1 MYEMSN
7 KVEDF
12 DKTLTDA
19 ERAAPTFL
27 EWSDETLA
35 RGVRSLAKDL
45 NDPIGFSGTSAQA
58 AAITLEKVLRDANM
72 TEMDI
77 TLGNTKITVRIG

>member
-7 KVEDF
+7 RVVDF
-12 DKTLTDA
+12 DKTLTPA

-35 RGVRSLAKDL
+35 RGVRSLAMDLKDCV
-45 NDPIGFSGTSAQA
+45 GFSGTSAQA
-58 AAITLEKVLRDANM
+58 AAITLDKVLRDANM

>member
-1 MYEMSN
+1 MST

-35 RGVRSLAKDL
+35 RGVRTIAKDL
-45 NDPIGFSGTSAQA
+45 YDPVGFSSTTAQA
-58 AAITLEKVLRDANM
+58 AAITLDKVLRDANM

-77 TLGNTKITVRIG
+77 TLDHTKITVRIGRV